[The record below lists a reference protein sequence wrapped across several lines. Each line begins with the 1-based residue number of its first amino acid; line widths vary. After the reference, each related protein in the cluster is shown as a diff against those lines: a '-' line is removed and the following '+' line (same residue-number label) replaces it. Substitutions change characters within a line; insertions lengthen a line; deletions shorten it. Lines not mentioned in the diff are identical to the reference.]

1 MRIRSI
7 KPEFYRSEDIA
18 ALDWETRLLFIGLWS
33 YVDDNGVGRDV
44 EPLISADLF
53 ALDRDPLESLARVSR
68 GLASL
73 SDQGLIVRYTV
84 EKKRFLAVTGW
95 ERHQRIDKPNAPR
108 YPGPDQGFPSE
119 SRTPREGVANDSR
132 LEQRNR
138 GTGEQGNRG
147 EELLLV
153 PAGPSAVEKVTSVE
167 KSFVEFYEAYPRH
180 VGRQAAEKAFV
191 KAIAKRGVTAE
202 LVIAGARR
210 LAADPNLPPKEDKR
224 FIPHPSTWL
233 NEGRWDDEPLPPRG
247 GGSGA
252 QKQQHSIDLVRG
264 YQEREEQEHEEVG
277 TGDRPRLGLVR

>member
-18 ALDWETRLLFIGLWS
+18 ALDWDARLLFIGLWS

-44 EPLISADLF
+44 EQLIAADLF
-53 ALDRDPLESLARVSR
+53 ALDRDPLDSLARVSR

-119 SRTPREGVANDSR
+119 SGGAREGVAKDSR

-138 GTGEQGNRG
+138 GTEEQGNRG
-147 EELLLV
+147 DTPLLA
-153 PAGPSAVEKVTSVE
+153 PAGPSAVEKAAGVE
-167 KSFVEFYEAYPRH
+167 KLFQEFYDTYPRH
-180 VGRQAAEKAFV
+180 VGRQAAEKAFR
-191 KAIAKRGVTAE
+191 KAIEGRGVTAE
-202 LVIAGARR
+202 MVIAGVRR
-210 LAADPNLPPKEDKR
+210 FAADPHLPEKQY
-224 FIPHPSTWL
+224 IPHPASWL
-233 NEGRWDDEPLPPRG
+233 NAGRWDDEPLPPRG
-247 GGSGA
+247 GGRA
-252 QKQQHSIDLVRG
+252 QEKQQHSIDLVRG
-264 YQEREEQEHEEVG
+264 YQQREEQEHEEVG
-277 TGDRPRLGLVR
+277 AGTRPRLGLVR